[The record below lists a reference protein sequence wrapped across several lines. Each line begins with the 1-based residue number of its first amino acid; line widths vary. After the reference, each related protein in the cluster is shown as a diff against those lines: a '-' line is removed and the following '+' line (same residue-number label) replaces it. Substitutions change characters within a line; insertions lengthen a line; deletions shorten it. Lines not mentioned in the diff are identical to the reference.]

1 MSENETKLFTN
12 KYIVNGHGC
21 VNDVMTMDE
30 LDTILFS
37 GSEFEVKAYRVRKEE
52 MVMEE
57 EGE

>member
-1 MSENETKLFTN
+1 MSEEGKLFTN
-12 KYIVNGHGC
+12 KYIVNGHGFHD
-21 VNDVMTMDE
+21 DVMTMDE

-52 MVMEE
+52 LIMEE